1 LQLSLV
7 PFLTRLSR
15 FHFPN
20 LCSYLQDFKF
30 AVHFYLL
37 VFRHHS
43 IIYQIIEFLISFAP
57 NFVLIIQALLRFFA
71 SILLF
76 TKGLTQFFTI
86 LTPIV
91 QFVAKVFPFLI
102 VLFPFPIKLFTAH
115 LLIIAIYLKALFLS
129 HCSFQFLFHFSQ
141 VPFHFLQAFPS

>member
-7 PFLTRLSR
+7 PFHSR
-15 FHFPN
+15 RCRFLLPI
-20 LCSYLQDFKF
+20 LCSYLQDFQF

-43 IIYQIIEFLISFAP
+43 IIYPFIEFLISFAP

-71 SILLF
+71 LILLF

-86 LTPIV
+86 LTPIG

-102 VLFPFPIKLFTAH
+102 LLFPYPIKLFIDH
-115 LLIIAIYLKALFLS
+115 LLIATIYLKALFLS